1 MVKKALSQI
10 MPYSYVFYL
19 FHYEQNTWACETGNH
34 DKGNVKSHEWAW
46 SKLSII
52 ENESKGELRVASYGT
67 STGQNKAEEK
77 QQENGE
83 NIPQK

>member
-1 MVKKALSQI
+1 MCLIVCGTTREAYPTGCWKCS
-10 MPYSYVFYL
+10 
-19 FHYEQNTWACETGNH
+19 TWACETGNH